1 MTRPQAR
8 ALIAA
13 VQRRRHPRQVCERL
27 GLDPAEA
34 RDVLTDAGQGAA
46 AAQVDLM
53 LQPRS
58 RGRG

>member
-13 VQRRRHPRQVCERL
+13 VQRRRHPRQVCEKL

-34 RDVLTDAGQGAA
+34 RAVLVDAGQSAA
-46 AAQVDLM
+46 VADVDRM
-53 LQPRS
+53 LRG
-58 RGRG
+58 GRG

>member
-34 RDVLTDAGQGAA
+34 RAVLVDAGQSDAVLD
-46 AAQVDLM
+46 VDRM
-53 LQPRS
+53 LRG
-58 RGRG
+58 GRG

>member
-13 VQRRRHPRQVCERL
+13 VQRRRHPRQVIEQL

-34 RDVLTDAGQGAA
+34 RAVLVDAGQSDAVLD
-46 AAQVDLM
+46 VDRM
-53 LQPRS
+53 LRG
-58 RGRG
+58 GRG